1 MSTKKVKEYLPEF
14 KFKVVMELLRQENTQ
29 IEISQKYGIPT
40 CTLRAWH
47 NQFIEN
53 GESIFMG
60 RKQDKIFKDELKSKE
75 KEIEELHKTVG
86 ELTVVNNWMKKKS
99 RQAGLPIPKEYDR

>member
-1 MSTKKVKEYLPEF
+1 MSSKKVKEYLPEF
-14 KFKVVMELLRQENTQ
+14 KFKVVLEMLRQESTQ
-29 IEISQKYGIPT
+29 TELSQKYGIPT

-53 GESIFMG
+53 GEAIFTG

-75 KEIEELHKTVG
+75 KEIDELHKTVG
-86 ELTVVNNWMKKKS
+86 ELTIVNNFVKKKF
-99 RQAGLPIPKEYDR
+99 REAGIPIPKEYDR